1 MIRVIKYLLS
11 ALAIVFFM
19 TGCTIKGENYI
30 TDTNL
35 MNELNNYDLNK
46 VAIIPDKN
54 NVSSKFNYKIELRGA
69 TMTSPYGSYTEYI
82 AKSLTQ
88 QLSQNNL
95 YDPTSEII
103 INVSLI
109 KNESDVWGFSE
120 GNYNLIANF
129 KILKNEKIIYDDN
142 IESRHSFPSHFVGQ
156 IAIENAIKNYP
167 IAIQKLI
174 YKFLSDKRVIKLLAK

>member
-54 NVSSKFNYKIELRGA
+54 NVSSKFNYKIELR
-69 TMTSPYGSYTEYI
+69 
-82 AKSLTQ
+82 
-88 QLSQNNL
+88 
-95 YDPTSEII
+95 
-103 INVSLI
+103 
-109 KNESDVWGFSE
+109 
-120 GNYNLIANF
+120 
-129 KILKNEKIIYDDN
+129 
-142 IESRHSFPSHFVGQ
+142 
-156 IAIENAIKNYP
+156 
-167 IAIQKLI
+167 
-174 YKFLSDKRVIKLLAK
+174 